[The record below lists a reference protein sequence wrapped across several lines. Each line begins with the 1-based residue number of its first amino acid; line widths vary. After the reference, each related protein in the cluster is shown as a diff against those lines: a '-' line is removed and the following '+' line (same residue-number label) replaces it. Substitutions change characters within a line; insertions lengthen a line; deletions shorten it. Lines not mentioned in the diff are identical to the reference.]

1 MRWGAGERGRGGDPQ
16 TTRLKDY
23 KTNMSKIIGIDLGT
37 TNSAVAITRDGVP
50 QILPRGDER
59 IIPSVVGYDGGNGR
73 WLVGTPARNQ
83 YVLDPENTVRSIKR
97 KMGTDTRI
105 ELGGRQLSPP
115 EISAFILR
123 ELKTIAERHLG
134 SEVSEV
140 VITVPAYFN
149 DAQRQAT
156 IDAGQIA
163 DLRVRRIINEPT
175 AAALAY
181 GLNMAEDQLVLVYD
195 LGGGTFDV
203 SLVELMGGIVEVRAS
218 HGNTQLGGDDFD
230 ERLAEQ
236 LADRFVAEHG
246 LDLRQDRRAWARL
259 LRAAENA
266 KITLSAHP
274 FAWVK
279 EEYLAEKNGVPLH
292 MTYEVNRHDFE
303 ETITDLLEG
312 TLESI
317 EQVLSEANVTE
328 EEISHVLL
336 VGGSTRIPAVWELVA
351 DRLGIEPQMSV
362 NPDEAVALGAGV
374 QAAIIA
380 GEPIDAILVDVTPHS
395 LGIAVAQNRFG
406 SIISDIYQPLIRR
419 NSTIPATKEEIFQ
432 TMFPE
437 QTTIRVEVY
446 QGEAPIASDNTLL
459 GQFLIEGLEPPASGE
474 RAQVTVQF
482 DLNLDGILQVTARD
496 RKTGKQENISVA
508 ATKARLSEAEILAA
522 SHHLHDLEEEHEA
535 DWDEEPE
542 TGALLAKA
550 EALIAAE
557 TTDQEARTLLRSLL
571 QGIRQARV
579 NGDEAEAA
587 ELEEELL
594 DLLFD
599 LEE

>member
-1 MRWGAGERGRGGDPQ
+1 
-16 TTRLKDY
+16 
-23 KTNMSKIIGIDLGT
+23 MSKIIGIDLGT
-37 TNSAVAITRDGVP
+37 TNSAVAITRDGAP

-59 IIPSVVGYDGGNGR
+59 IIPSVVGYEAGNGR

-105 ELGGRQLSPP
+105 ELGERPLSPP

-123 ELKTIAERHLG
+123 ELKSIAERHLG
-134 SEVSEV
+134 HEVSEA

-163 DLRVRRIINEPT
+163 GLRVRRIINEPT

-236 LADRFVAEHG
+236 LADRFADEHG

-266 KITLSAHP
+266 KIALSAHP

-279 EEYLAEKNGVPLH
+279 EEYLAEKEGVPLH
-292 MTYEVNRHDFE
+292 MTYEVSRHDFE
-303 ETITDLLEG
+303 EAITDLLEG

-419 NSTIPATKEEIFQ
+419 NSTIPATKEEMFQ

-437 QTTIRVEVY
+437 QTAIRVEVY
-446 QGEAPIASDNTLL
+446 QGEAPVASANTLL
-459 GQFLIEGLEPPASGE
+459 GNFLVDGLEPPAPGE

-522 SHHLHDLEEEHEA
+522 SHHLRDLEEEEYERRLGL
-535 DWDEEPE
+535 EEPE

-550 EALIAAE
+550 EALIAGEATDEE
-557 TTDQEARTLLRSLL
+557 TRALLRSLASGHPSGAG
-571 QGIRQARV
+571 Q
-579 NGDEAEAA
+579 
-587 ELEEELL
+587 
-594 DLLFD
+594 
-599 LEE
+599 

>member
-1 MRWGAGERGRGGDPQ
+1 
-16 TTRLKDY
+16 
-23 KTNMSKIIGIDLGT
+23 MSKIIGIDLGT
-37 TNSAVAITRDGVP
+37 TNSAVAITRDGAP

-59 IIPSVVGYDGGNGR
+59 IIPSVVGYDASNGR

-83 YVLDPENTVRSIKR
+83 YVLAPENTVRSIKR
-97 KMGTDTRI
+97 KMGTDARL
-105 ELGGRQLSPP
+105 ELGGRPLSPP

-123 ELKTIAERHLG
+123 ELKSIAERHLAG
-134 SEVSEV
+134 EVSEA

-156 IDAGQIA
+156 MDAGQIA
-163 DLRVRRIINEPT
+163 GLRVRRIINEPT

-230 ERLAEQ
+230 ERLAGQ
-236 LADRFVAEHG
+236 LADYFANEHG

-279 EEYLAEKNGVPLH
+279 EEYLAEKDGVPLH
-292 MTYEVNRHDFE
+292 MTYEVSRQNFE
-303 ETITDLLEG
+303 EAITDLLEG

-328 EEISHVLL
+328 EDISHVLL

-351 DRLGIEPQMSV
+351 NRLGIEPQMSV

-395 LGIAVAQNRFG
+395 LGIAVARNRFG

-419 NSTIPATKEEIFQ
+419 NSTIPATREEIFQ

-437 QTTIRVEVY
+437 QTAIRVEVY
-446 QGEAPIASDNTLL
+446 QGEAPVASANTLL
-459 GQFLIEGLEPPASGE
+459 GDFLVDGLEPPAPGE

-496 RKTGKQENISVA
+496 RKTGRQENISVA

-522 SHHLHDLEEEHEA
+522 SHHLRDLEEEDEA
-535 DWDEEPE
+535 DWVEEPE
-542 TGALLAKA
+542 TGALLVKA
-550 EALIAAE
+550 EALIVDEATDEE
-557 TTDQEARTLLRSLL
+557 TRTLLRSLL
-571 QGIRQARV
+571 QGIRQARA
-579 NGDEAEAA
+579 NADEEEAA

>member
-1 MRWGAGERGRGGDPQ
+1 
-16 TTRLKDY
+16 
-23 KTNMSKIIGIDLGT
+23 
-37 TNSAVAITRDGVP
+37 
-50 QILPRGDER
+50 
-59 IIPSVVGYDGGNGR
+59 
-73 WLVGTPARNQ
+73 
-83 YVLDPENTVRSIKR
+83 
-97 KMGTDTRI
+97 
-105 ELGGRQLSPP
+105 LSPP

-123 ELKTIAERHLG
+123 ELKAIAERHLG
-134 SEVSEV
+134 SEVSEA

-163 DLRVRRIINEPT
+163 GLRVRRIINEPT

-236 LADRFVAEHG
+236 LADRFADEHG

-266 KITLSAHP
+266 KIALSAHP

-279 EEYLAEKNGVPLH
+279 EEYLAEKEGVPLH
-292 MTYEVNRHDFE
+292 MTYEVSRHDFE
-303 ETITDLLEG
+303 EAITDLLEG

-419 NSTIPATKEEIFQ
+419 NSTIPATKEEMFQ

-437 QTTIRVEVY
+437 QTAIRVEVY
-446 QGEAPIASDNTLL
+446 QGEAPVASANTLL
-459 GQFLIEGLEPPASGE
+459 GNFLVDGLEPPAPGE

-522 SHHLHDLEEEHEA
+522 SHHLRDLEEDEEA
-535 DWDEEPE
+535 DWLEEPE

-557 TTDQEARTLLRSLL
+557 ATDEETRALLRSLL
-571 QGIRQARV
+571 QGIRQARA
-579 NGDEAEAA
+579 NGDEEEAA

>member
-1 MRWGAGERGRGGDPQ
+1 
-16 TTRLKDY
+16 
-23 KTNMSKIIGIDLGT
+23 MSKIIGIDLGT
-37 TNSAVAITRDGVP
+37 TNSAVAITRDGAP

-59 IIPSVVGYDGGNGR
+59 IIPSVVGYDASNGR

-83 YVLDPENTVRSIKR
+83 YVLAPENTVRSIKR
-97 KMGTDTRI
+97 KMGTDARL
-105 ELGGRQLSPP
+105 ELGGRPLSPP

-123 ELKTIAERHLG
+123 ELKSIAERHLG
-134 SEVSEV
+134 GEVSEA

-156 IDAGQIA
+156 MDAGQIA
-163 DLRVRRIINEPT
+163 GLRVRRIINEPT

-230 ERLAEQ
+230 ERLAGQ
-236 LADRFVAEHG
+236 LADHFANEHG

-279 EEYLAEKNGVPLH
+279 EEYLAEKDGVPLH
-292 MTYEVNRHDFE
+292 LTYEVSRQNFE
-303 ETITDLLEG
+303 EVIADLLEG

-351 DRLGIEPQMSV
+351 NRLGIEPQMSV

-395 LGIAVAQNRFG
+395 LGIAVARNRFG

-419 NSTIPATKEEIFQ
+419 NSTIPATREEIFQ

-437 QTTIRVEVY
+437 QTAIRVEVY
-446 QGEAPIASDNTLL
+446 QGEAPVASANTLL
-459 GQFLIEGLEPPASGE
+459 GDFLVDGLEPPAPGE

-522 SHHLHDLEEEHEA
+522 SHHLRDLEEEDEA
-535 DWDEEPE
+535 DWVEEPE

-550 EALIAAE
+550 EALIVNEATGEE
-557 TTDQEARTLLRSLL
+557 TRTLLRSLL
-571 QGIRQARV
+571 QGIRQARA
-579 NGDEAEAA
+579 NADEEEAA